1 MPMKEDI
8 DRLFCEIDDF
18 VQQHPEP
25 LKQNMIG
32 DATLKRKRK
41 TEMTLSEIMTIV
53 IAFHQEQF
61 RTFKHFYLCIN
72 QLYPGCFPRLV
83 KYNRFVELMPRA
95 MLMLLAYLASLK
107 GQRTGINFADSTPIQ
122 VCKPKRMAR
131 NKVFKGIAKKGKS
144 TIGWFFGFKLH
155 LVTNEKGE
163 LLSFM
168 LTPGNVDDRTAL
180 PELTKD
186 LWGKLFGDKGYIS
199 QKLFEDLFARGLQL
213 FTGIRKNM
221 KAKLLPLFDRL
232 LHRKRS
238 IIETI
243 NDQLKNISQIEHSR
257 HRSVKNFAVNL
268 ISGLIAYCLQPKKP
282 SIKND
287 FFLALPSLS

>member
-1 MPMKEDI
+1 MTIDI
-8 DRLFCEIDDF
+8 DRLFCEVDDF
-18 VQQHPEP
+18 VQQH
-25 LKQNMIG
+25 LKELEQNLIG
-32 DATLKRKRK
+32 DATLKRKRR
-41 TEMTLSEIMTIV
+41 TEMTVSEIMTII
-53 IAFHQEQF
+53 IAFHQEGF
-61 RTFKHFYLCIN
+61 RTFKSFYLAIN
-72 QLYPGCFPRLV
+72 QLYPRCFPRLV
-83 KYNRFVELMPRA
+83 SYNRFIELMPRV
-95 MLMLLAYLASLK
+95 MPLLLVYLVSLK
-107 GQRTGINFADSTPIQ
+107 GQATGISFADSTPIQ
-122 VCKPKRMAR
+122 VCKPKRMGR
-131 NKVFKGIAKKGKS
+131 NKVFKDIAKKGKS
-144 TIGWFFGFKLH
+144 TVGWFFGFKLH
-155 LVTNEKGE
+155 LAVNEKGE

-168 LTPGNVDDRTAL
+168 LTPANVDDRSVL
-180 PELTKD
+180 PQLTKD

-199 QKLFEDLFARGLQL
+199 QKLFEDLFDRGLQL

-221 KAKLLPLFDRL
+221 KTRLVPLFDKL

-257 HRSVKNFAVNL
+257 HRSIKNFAVNL